1 MKKMSKQDVETV
13 IFENAKTGEALE
25 FQHEQHK
32 AEYGAKHF
40 WKADKK
46 LSQLLSTFSAAE
58 SKVVAYIL
66 QKTQPTKNEFIGAYK
81 TIARKL
87 ECDVTTVRNT
97 FKKMMEND
105 MLAKT
110 DDERIWMLN
119 PRLLVKGD
127 IIVKARLMSKY
138 DSLLGRPLSDWIIT
152 DSNGN
157 DPLFLPI
164 EYPTPESLDTAK
176 SDFIKVYRVNDRSAN
191 GLAGKAADDVD
202 VGNGGIGHIH
212 ADGVC
217 IIADRASKRTMIALI
232 GFKSLPADGLA
243 DGVAVL
249 TKEIAE
255 LPERGIF
262 RLQCA
267 VCIAVFRPQHH
278 LVGSL

>member
-1 MKKMSKQDVETV
+1 M
-13 IFENAKTGEALE
+13 
-25 FQHEQHK
+25 
-32 AEYGAKHF
+32 
-40 WKADKK
+40 
-46 LSQLLSTFSAAE
+46 
-58 SKVVAYIL
+58 
-66 QKTQPTKNEFIGAYK
+66 
-81 TIARKL
+81 
-87 ECDVTTVRNT
+87 
-97 FKKMMEND
+97 
-105 MLAKT
+105 AKT
-110 DDERIWMLN
+110 DLVCKSVLKQQTQRVLSALQTDIYASNQAAVGINHRIN
-119 PRLLVKGD
+119 HG
-127 IIVKARLMSKY
+127 A
-138 DSLLGRPLSDWIIT
+138 
-152 DSNGN
+152 
-157 DPLFLPI
+157 
-164 EYPTPESLDTAK
+164 
-176 SDFIKVYRVNDRSAN
+176 AN

-278 LVGSL
+278 LVGSLQALPLRGVVILVQCPADGFFIGSKLMLFWRGTLCG

>member
-1 MKKMSKQDVETV
+1 MKDVAVSSYFLPIISAEREL
-13 IFENAKTGEALE
+13 IFNLDVVTLAQI
-25 FQHEQHK
+25 FQCPGHK
-32 AEYGAKHF
+32 
-40 WKADKK
+40 
-46 LSQLLSTFSAAE
+46 LAA
-58 SKVVAYIL
+58 SVCHNFGG
-66 QKTQPTKNEFIGAYK
+66 QMM
-81 TIARKL
+81 ARPVL
-87 ECDVTTVRNT
+87 WVNVYPVL
-97 FKKMMEND
+97 M
-105 MLAKT
+105 AKT
-110 DDERIWMLN
+110 DLVCKSVLKQQTQRILPALQTYIN
-119 PRLLVKGD
+119 
-127 IIVKARLMSKY
+127 A
-138 DSLLGRPLSDWIIT
+138 
-152 DSNGN
+152 SNQAAVGI
-157 DPLFLPI
+157 DH
-164 EYPTPESLDTAK
+164 
-176 SDFIKVYRVNDRSAN
+176 RVNDRSAN

-278 LVGSL
+278 FVGGLQALPLRGVVILVQCPADGFFIGSKLMLFWRGTLCG